1 MEGSRVRSFWIAL
14 LTLALALA
22 ACSRNAERPVV
33 VPDGARAGD
42 LVLEACTLGRGDDAV
57 EAECGTLV
65 VPENRSDPDSRLIA
79 LPLAVV
85 RSSSGADNPPL
96 FGLGGGPGS
105 SNVQGS
111 PPAWMHADRDA
122 VNLGYRGVDGS
133 VVLDMPRFRRALR
146 GIGGDLLGRAS
157 IANAAEAMTEDF
169 EALRE
174 GGVDLDG
181 YTIPEVVADLE
192 AARAAL
198 GYDTIDLFSAS
209 YGTRVAQL
217 YAYAHPERV
226 RRSLMV
232 AVNPPGRM
240 VWEPAML
247 DAQLE
252 RIAGLCALDAAC
264 SARTDDLAETI
275 RNVVDDPP
283 RRYLFLPI
291 DPGRVRLAAF
301 TLISV
306 TPPSFAAAAYDA
318 FIAAED
324 GDASGL
330 AALSLFYALPPF
342 DLTRASNWG
351 DLLTKGLADFDPE
364 RDYLSEMDPP
374 DAALGSPHSLLFF
387 GAAQLEPPGLPPL
400 PDALRS
406 PQISEVDTLLVSG
419 SVDLST
425 PAPYATDELLPFLPN
440 GEQVI
445 LEEYGHL
452 DFYQPTEAFERLV
465 IAFLDR
471 GEADTSLY
479 PVRTFTFTP
488 NPSFRTMGRL
498 VVAAIVGIPL
508 LLIVIALIVVR
519 QVRRRRRRR
528 RRARLRG
535 W

>member
-1 MEGSRVRSFWIAL
+1 VVEVVRVVAFVGFVFIAL
-14 LTLALALA
+14 VLA
-22 ACSRNAERPVV
+22 ACARNAERPVT

-42 LVLEACTLGRGDDAV
+42 LVLEACTLGSGDAAV

-65 VPENRSDPDSRLIA
+65 VPENRSDPNSRLIA

-85 RSSSGADNPPL
+85 RSQSGASNPPL

-105 SNVQGS
+105 SNVQGR
-111 PPAWMHADRDA
+111 PPAWMNADRDV

-133 VVLDMPRFRRALR
+133 VVLDMPRLRRALR
-146 GIGGDLLGRAS
+146 GVEGDLLGSAS
-157 IANAAEAMTEDF
+157 IANIADAMTQDF
-169 EALRE
+169 EATRAE
-174 GGVDLDG
+174 GIDLAG
-181 YTIPEVVADLE
+181 YTIPEVVADLD

-198 GYDTIDLFSAS
+198 GYETIDLFSAS
-209 YGTRVAQL
+209 YGTRVAQF
-217 YAYAHPERV
+217 YAYAHPARV

-252 RIAGLCALDAAC
+252 HVAELCALDADC
-264 SARTDDLAETI
+264 SARTDNLAQTI
-275 RNVVDDPP
+275 RNVVDNMP

-301 TLISV
+301 SLISV

-351 DLLTKGLADFDPE
+351 DLLAKGLADFDPE
-364 RDYLSEMDPP
+364 RDYLSEMDPT
-374 DAALGSPHSLLFF
+374 DAILGSPHSLLFF

-400 PDALRS
+400 PDELLA
-406 PQISEVDTLLVSG
+406 PQISEVDTLLVGG

-425 PAPYATDELLPFLPN
+425 PASYATDELLPFLPN

-445 LEEYGHL
+445 LEAYGHL
-452 DFYQPTEAFERLV
+452 DYYGPAEAFERLV
-465 IAFLDR
+465 VSFLDT
-471 GEADTSLY
+471 GEADVSLY
-479 PVRTFTFTP
+479 PTRTFTFTP
-488 NPSFRTMGRL
+488 NPSFRTLGKL
-498 VVAAIVGIPL
+498 VVVAVVAIPL
-508 LLIVIALIVVR
+508 LIVLLVWLIVRL
-519 QVRRRRRRR
+519 VRRRRRRR
-528 RRARLRG
+528 TAQM
-535 W
+535 